1 MRQLKIDLSEL
12 ELAFD
17 SGSEMISFYLA
28 LETGEVISVSDEE
41 RGLMERIYESYYD
54 EQSETVDWEKA
65 FEKEHVPDW
74 QREQLQ
80 NADRVEAGLGDRLIS
95 IPSEDSHEGYRDMEA
110 FIATVRNRLLQER
123 LERAIGGRGAFRYFK
138 DVLLDYPAEQERW
151 FQFKRDRLHQ
161 RILDWLE
168 AYGITPLQ

>member
-17 SGSEMISFYLA
+17 SGSEMISYYLD

-41 RGLMERIYESYYD
+41 RSLLEGIYESYYD
-54 EQSETVDWEKA
+54 EQTQTVDWEAA
-65 FEKEHVPDW
+65 FQEEHVPDW
-74 QREQLQ
+74 QRELLQ
-80 NADRVEAGLGDRLIS
+80 DADRVEVGFGSRFIA

-110 FIATVRNRLLQER
+110 FIATVRSPRLQER
-123 LERAIGGRGAFRYFK
+123 LERAISGRGAFRYFK

-151 FQFKRDRLHQ
+151 FQFQRVRLHR
-161 RILDWLE
+161 RITDWLE
-168 AYGITPLQ
+168 EQGITPLQ